1 MMGILTDRT
10 ENKICTSIGQS
21 NHLRAQGLDINT
33 ADTYWWFSG
42 DKFYMGTMDDG
53 DFDENSDQP
62 SWSLTALEKLIPPTI
77 TDYKGVVYKISIT
90 KNEQSK
96 KWTACYANEKLNQT
110 CCVCEES
117 SDLIDVFYK
126 MVYMLLLAKKI

>member
-1 MMGILTDRT
+1 MAIRT
-10 ENKICTSIGQS
+10 NQTGNKLCTSIGQS
-21 NHLRAQGLDINT
+21 NHLRSLGLDIYT

-53 DFDENSDQP
+53 DFDEKNDQP
-62 SWSLTALEKLIPPTI
+62 SWSLAALEKLIPPTI
-77 TDYKGVVYKISIT
+77 TDFEGETYKISIT

-96 KWTACYANEKLNQT
+96 MWTACYVNKEHNQV

-117 SDLIDVFYK
+117 PDLIDVFCK
-126 MVYMLLLAKKI
+126 MVSMLLLSKKI